1 MAGIKENYRKFLPYL
16 SSSLNYWKK
25 PTARQNFL
33 VEAPLSYY
41 PLSFKNRIEQGHY
54 HSFDNNGVP
63 LESTP
68 NGDLAH
74 HYTTIS
80 SYSFGLWELYLL
92 YGKDEHRNQLLKNAD
107 YILSSGREFQDT
119 MLFLDYDDS
128 SETNGAPCAMNQG
141 EVISTLCRA
150 YLLSENQTYLQTALI
165 AAKAFRI
172 EDSVGGI
179 MTRIN
184 GNTWFL
190 EGGKIILNGH
200 IYAAYGLHELYL
212 ISKEEWVIDAFNSA
226 YNALIDQLKHFDN
239 GFWSWY
245 WLNEPKYIASAMYH
259 NLHILQLRFI
269 NEIRPNEQLLE
280 MASRFQSYAQN
291 PIFRIKALRKM
302 VKSKLKI

>member
-16 SSSLNYWKK
+16 SSSLNYWNK
-25 PTARQNFL
+25 PIPRQTFL

-92 YGKDEHRNQLLKNAD
+92 EGKEEHRIQLLKNAD
-107 YILSSGREFQDT
+107 YILSSGREFQET
-119 MLFLDYDDS
+119 LLYLDYEDS

-150 YLLSENQTYLQTALI
+150 YILSENETYLKTALI
-165 AAKAFRI
+165 AAKAFLI

-179 MTRIN
+179 VKRIN
-184 GNTWFL
+184 GNSWFL

-200 IYAAYGLHELYL
+200 IYATYGLHELYL
-212 ISKEEWVIDAFNSA
+212 VSGEEWVKKAFDNG
-226 YNALIDQLKHFDN
+226 YNALINKISEFDN

-245 WLNEPKYIASAMYH
+245 WIDEPKYIASAMYH
-259 NLHILQLRFI
+259 NLHILQLRFM
-269 NEIRPNEQLLE
+269 NEVQPNIQLLE
-280 MASRFQSYAQN
+280 MATRFQAYAQN
-291 PIFRIKALRKM
+291 PIFRIKAMLRM